1 MPILYVLLR
10 HSFFSQ
16 SRLYRGLT
24 ERSNDLL
31 PSTKCTGQSDLNWYL
46 KLRDEDAWSN
56 SWLFRFWISVKIYGR
71 LNCQIGLST
80 ENLHLIYIVNG
91 YKSIMICCVLHYI
104 EQWNVSLLNL
114 TSSFFFSNDVPF
126 CSFIVMWQMMWCCFV
141 MLRAVKRWWRLTA
154 DSFDICMYPN
164 FFVWF
169 ISNAPHVCQD
179 FSLGWQWIC
188 VFIKWKRE
196 REELISLPVL
206 ASLLT
211 WWCFPQWYIVFH

>member
-114 TSSFFFSNDVPF
+114 TSSFFFFKWCAFLQLYSDVANDVMLF
-126 CSFIVMWQMMWCCFV
+126 CYAACCEKMME
-141 MLRAVKRWWRLTA
+141 A
-154 DSFDICMYPN
+154 DSR
-164 FFVWF
+164 FFWYL
-169 ISNAPHVCQD
+169 HVSKFFC
-179 FSLGWQWIC
+179 L
-188 VFIKWKRE
+188 V
-196 REELISLPVL
+196 
-206 ASLLT
+206 
-211 WWCFPQWYIVFH
+211 H